1 MRFVDQSELDRR
13 AQRRERQRQRDILW
27 NVLTSLVVIA
37 TVGLIGYIFVLY
49 SNPQASL
56 NPFPPP
62 TMPVLVALPTSTA
75 TPPRLPPTWTPTV
88 RPTLTSRPTGTP
100 SPAAETPLPAV
111 ETPTA
116 TATVGQFPTFEV
128 DEDAEYPYALQGEPA
143 LMANTVFHPGDSCD
157 WQGIAGTV
165 VDLQGKPVV
174 GVLVRLT
181 GFYDGRT
188 IEMNTLTGGASAWY
202 GESGY
207 EFILGFKPIES
218 TATLAVQ
225 LVDQAMMPI
234 SNRVIVDT
242 TPDCDKN
249 LILVNFKQVR

>member
-1 MRFVDQSELDRR
+1 MRYVDEADLERR
-13 AQRRERQRQRDILW
+13 ALRRERQRKHNIMW

-37 TVGLIGYIFVLY
+37 IVCLVAYFFIIYF
-49 SNPQASL
+49 NPQVSL

-62 TMPVLVALPTSTA
+62 TMPVLVAMPTSTA
-75 TPPRLPPTWTPTV
+75 TPQRLPPTWTPTI
-88 RPTLTSRPTGTP
+88 RPTQTIMATDTPAPVVQETST
-100 SPAAETPLPAV
+100 AAVTMEV
-111 ETPTA
+111 
-116 TATVGQFPTFEV
+116 FPTFEV
-128 DEDAEYPYALQGEPA
+128 IENAEYPYAIQGDPA

-181 GFYDGRT
+181 GFYAGRPV
-188 IEMNTLTGGASAWY
+188 EMNTLTGGASAWY

-207 EFILGFKPIES
+207 EFVLGFKPVAS

-234 SNRVIVDT
+234 SNQIVVDT
-242 TPDCDKN
+242 FTDCEKN